1 MTVVTISRQSG
12 TGSREIATEVAKL
25 LGYRHFDKWSIVKV
39 TAEMGLSENE
49 VVDFSEEDYQVSGF
63 LDHLL
68 GRHPQVG
75 LKIPIRTRDG
85 AGAES
90 LTVEQ
95 LDEAVCLDL
104 IQAAI
109 QAAYRQGNVVILGRG
124 SQAILQ
130 GKPHSFHVRIVAP
143 LEDRVRRIMGQHEE
157 LTRTEAQNW
166 AIRQDRKT
174 AEYLK
179 HFFGIYWEDP
189 TLYHLVINVGK
200 LEPWQAAKII
210 ADTVAVGQLNRVSMN
225 LL

>member
-1 MTVVTISRQSG
+1 MTVVTISRESG

-39 TAEMGLSENE
+39 AAELGLSESQ
-49 VVDFSEEDYQVSGF
+49 VIDFSEEDYQVSGF
-63 LDHLL
+63 LDRLL
-68 GRHPQVG
+68 GRHPQAG
-75 LKIPIRTRDG
+75 LKIPIRKRDG
-85 AGAES
+85 TGTES

-95 LDEAVCLDL
+95 LDEAVCVDL

-109 QAAYRQGNVVILGRG
+109 QAAYQQGNVVILGRG

-143 LEDRVRRIMGQHEE
+143 LDDRARRIMGEHEE
-157 LTRTEAQNW
+157 LTRAEAQHW

-174 AEYLK
+174 SEYLK
-179 HFFGIYWEDP
+179 RFFSVAWEDP
-189 TLYHLVINVGK
+189 TLYHLIINMGK

-210 ADTVAVGQLNRVSMN
+210 ADAVAVAQVSPVSMS
-225 LL
+225 LP